1 MNKEKYLNL
10 INQSIKE
17 PEKSPSLMKDLI
29 DIIEEDTKEY
39 ENLTKIKEENKM
51 NIYQKAIKV
60 RKVCENTLICNRHK
74 GKSKCPYFSKCKVSE
89 LLNSPCFESIE
100 ILANVIIKEKWNVK

>member
-29 DIIEEDTKEY
+29 DIIEEDSKEY
-39 ENLTKIKEENKM
+39 ENLTKIKEDNQKKIRELQDVNMKLFLSQTNKQEEEPEEKEETQEEIIM
-51 NIYQKAIKV
+51 N
-60 RKVCENTLICNRHK
+60 
-74 GKSKCPYFSKCKVSE
+74 F
-89 LLNSPCFESIE
+89 
-100 ILANVIIKEKWNVK
+100 IKELKGE

>member
-29 DIIEEDTKEY
+29 DIIEEDSKEY
-39 ENLTKIKEENKM
+39 ENLTKIKEDNQKKIRELQDVNMKLFLSQTNKQTEESEEKEETQEEIIM
-51 NIYQKAIKV
+51 N
-60 RKVCENTLICNRHK
+60 
-74 GKSKCPYFSKCKVSE
+74 F
-89 LLNSPCFESIE
+89 
-100 ILANVIIKEKWNVK
+100 IKELKGE

>member
-1 MNKEKYLNL
+1 MDKEKYLNL

-39 ENLTKIKEENKM
+39 ENLTKIKEENQKKIRELQDVNMKLFLSQTNKQTEESEEKEETQEEIIM
-51 NIYQKAIKV
+51 N
-60 RKVCENTLICNRHK
+60 
-74 GKSKCPYFSKCKVSE
+74 F
-89 LLNSPCFESIE
+89 
-100 ILANVIIKEKWNVK
+100 IKELKGE

>member
-1 MNKEKYLNL
+1 MDKEKYLNL

-39 ENLTKIKEENKM
+39 ENLTKIKEENQKKIRELQDVNMKLFLSQTNKQVEESEEKEETQEEIIM
-51 NIYQKAIKV
+51 N
-60 RKVCENTLICNRHK
+60 
-74 GKSKCPYFSKCKVSE
+74 F
-89 LLNSPCFESIE
+89 
-100 ILANVIIKEKWNVK
+100 IKELKGE

>member
-29 DIIEEDTKEY
+29 DIIEEDSKEY
-39 ENLTKIKEENKM
+39 ENLTKIKEENQKKIRELQDVNMKLFLSQTNKQPEESEEKEETQDEIIM
-51 NIYQKAIKV
+51 N
-60 RKVCENTLICNRHK
+60 
-74 GKSKCPYFSKCKVSE
+74 F
-89 LLNSPCFESIE
+89 
-100 ILANVIIKEKWNVK
+100 IKELKGE

>member
-29 DIIEEDTKEY
+29 DIIEEDSKEY
-39 ENLTKIKEENKM
+39 ENLTKIKEENQKKIRELQDVNMKLFLSQTNKQPEEPEEKEETQDEIIM
-51 NIYQKAIKV
+51 N
-60 RKVCENTLICNRHK
+60 
-74 GKSKCPYFSKCKVSE
+74 F
-89 LLNSPCFESIE
+89 
-100 ILANVIIKEKWNVK
+100 IKELKGE

>member
-29 DIIEEDTKEY
+29 DIIEEDSKEY
-39 ENLTKIKEENKM
+39 ENLTKIKEDNQKKIRELQDVNMKLFLSQTNKQTEESGEKEETQEEIIM
-51 NIYQKAIKV
+51 N
-60 RKVCENTLICNRHK
+60 
-74 GKSKCPYFSKCKVSE
+74 F
-89 LLNSPCFESIE
+89 
-100 ILANVIIKEKWNVK
+100 IKELKGE